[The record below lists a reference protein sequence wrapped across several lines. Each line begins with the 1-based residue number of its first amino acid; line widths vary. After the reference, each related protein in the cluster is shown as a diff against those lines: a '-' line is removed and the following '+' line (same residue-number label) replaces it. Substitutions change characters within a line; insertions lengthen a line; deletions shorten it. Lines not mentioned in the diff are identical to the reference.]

1 MTTKFINSVL
11 PCIQHE
17 GGYNDIK
24 SDKGGATNYGISLRF
39 LKGINEDIDGDGV
52 VTYLDIKKLT
62 KDDAIS
68 LYHDNFWKAIY
79 EKMPDKLA
87 AKVFDVSVNAGS
99 SRAHI
104 LLQRAL
110 NKLGSKLT
118 VDGLVGNATLTEIA
132 KYTDQAIVNSYCAV
146 QLEFYKGLVLKDASQ
161 EKFLA
166 GWTNRAKY
174 LRKL

>member
-1 MTTKFINSVL
+1 MTTKFINSVM
-11 PCIQHE
+11 PTITHE

-24 SDKGGATNYGISLRF
+24 SDKGGATNWGISLRF
-39 LKGINEDIDGDGV
+39 LKSIDEDIDGDGLI
-52 VTYLDIKKLT
+52 TYLDIKKLT

-68 LYHDNFWKAIY
+68 LYYDNFWKSLY
-79 EKMPDKLA
+79 EKFPDKLA
-87 AKVFDVSVNAGS
+87 AKTFDVSVNAGS
-99 SRAHI
+99 SRSHI

-110 NKLGSKLT
+110 NKLGSNLK
-118 VDGLVGNATLTEIA
+118 VDGLIGNATLSEIA
-132 KYTDQAIVNSYCAV
+132 KYPEQSIVNAFCEV

-161 EKFLA
+161 SKFLA

>member
-1 MTTKFINSVL
+1 MTTKFMTACLSTIT
-11 PCIQHE
+11 HE

-24 SDKGGATNYGISLRF
+24 NDKGGATNWGVSLRF
-39 LKGINEDIDGDGV
+39 LKGINEDTDGDGV
-52 VTYLDIKKLT
+52 ITYLDIKKLT
-62 KDDAIS
+62 KDQAIS
-68 LYHDNFWKAIY
+68 IYHDNFWKAIY

-110 NKLGSKLT
+110 NKIGAKLT
-118 VDGLVGNATLTEIA
+118 VDGLIGNATLTEIA
-132 KYTDQAIVNSYCAV
+132 KYTDQAIVNAYCEV
-146 QLEFYKGLVLKDASQ
+146 QLEFYKGLVARDASQ
-161 EKFLA
+161 SIFLA

>member
-1 MTTKFINSVL
+1 MTTKFMTACL
-11 PCIQHE
+11 HTIQME
-17 GGYNDIK
+17 GGFNDIK
-24 SDKGGATNYGISLRF
+24 QDKGGATNYGISLRF

-52 VTYLDIKKLT
+52 ITYLDIKKLT
-62 KDDAIS
+62 KDQAIS
-68 LYHDNFWKAIY
+68 IYHDNFWKAIY

-110 NKLGSKLT
+110 NKIGAKLT
-118 VDGLVGNATLTEIA
+118 VDGLIGNATLTEIA
-132 KYTDQAIVNSYCAV
+132 KYTDQAIVNAYCEV
-146 QLEFYKGLVLKDASQ
+146 QLEFYKGLVARDASQ
-161 EKFLA
+161 SIFLA

>member
-1 MTTKFINSVL
+1 MTTKFINAVMHTL
-11 PCIQHE
+11 QME
-17 GGYNDIK
+17 GGYNNVKD
-24 SDKGGATNYGISLRF
+24 DKGGATNYGISLRF
-39 LKGINEDIDGDGV
+39 LKSIDEDIDGDGI
-52 VTYLDIKKLT
+52 VTYLDIKNMT

-68 LYHDNFWKAIY
+68 LYYENFWKSLY
-79 EKMPDKLA
+79 EKFPDKLA
-87 AKVFDVSVNAGS
+87 AKTFDVSVNAGS

-110 NKLGSKLT
+110 NKLGSKLK

-132 KYTDQAIVNSYCAV
+132 KYTDQAIVNAYCEV

>member
-1 MTTKFINSVL
+1 MTTKFMSACLSTIN
-11 PCIQHE
+11 HE

-24 SDKGGATNYGISLRF
+24 NDKGGATNWGVSLRF
-39 LKGINEDIDGDGV
+39 LKGINEDIDGDGLI
-52 VTYLDIKKLT
+52 TYLDIKKMT

-68 LYHDNFWKAIY
+68 IYYDNFWKPLY
-79 EKMPDKLA
+79 ERLPDKLA

-104 LLQRAL
+104 LLQKAL
-110 NKLGSKLT
+110 NKLGAKLT
-118 VDGLVGNATLTEIA
+118 VDGLIGAVTLAEIA
-132 KYTDQAIVNSYCAV
+132 KYTDQAIVNAYCDV
-146 QLEFYKGLVLKDASQ
+146 QLDFYKGLVLKDATQ
-161 EKFLA
+161 EKFLK

>member
-1 MTTKFINSVL
+1 MTTKFLNSVTETL
-11 PCIQHE
+11 EHE
-17 GGYNDIK
+17 GGFNDIK
-24 SDKGGATNYGISLRF
+24 SDKGGATNWGISLRF
-39 LKGINEDIDGDGV
+39 LKGINEDIDGDGLI
-52 VTYLDIKKLT
+52 TYLDIKKLT
-62 KDDAIS
+62 RSQAIE
-68 LYHDNFWKAIY
+68 LYHDNFWKPLY
-79 EKMPDKLA
+79 ERFPDKLA
-87 AKVFDVSVNAGS
+87 MKVFDVSVNAGS

-110 NKLGSKLT
+110 NKLGSKLK

-132 KYTDQAIVNSYCAV
+132 KYTDQTIVNAYCEV

>member
-1 MTTKFINSVL
+1 MTTKFMTACLSTIS
-11 PCIQHE
+11 HE

-24 SDKGGATNYGISLRF
+24 NDKGGATNWGVSLRF
-39 LKGINEDIDGDGV
+39 LKGINEDIDGDGLI
-52 VTYLDIKKLT
+52 TYLDIKKLT
-62 KDDAIS
+62 KDQAIS
-68 LYHDNFWKAIY
+68 IYHDNFWKAIY

-110 NKLGSKLT
+110 NKIGAKLT
-118 VDGLVGNATLTEIA
+118 VDGLIGNATLTEIA
-132 KYTDQAIVNSYCAV
+132 KYTDQAIVNAYCEV

-161 EKFLA
+161 SIFLA

>member
-1 MTTKFINSVL
+1 MTACLSTIT
-11 PCIQHE
+11 HE

-24 SDKGGATNYGISLRF
+24 NDKGGATNWGVSLRF
-39 LKGINEDIDGDGV
+39 LKGINEDIDGDGLI
-52 VTYLDIKKLT
+52 TYLDIKKLT
-62 KDDAIS
+62 KDQAIS
-68 LYHDNFWKAIY
+68 IYHDNFWKAIY

-110 NKLGSKLT
+110 NKLGAGLI
-118 VDGLVGNATLTEIA
+118 VDGLLGQATLNSIA
-132 KYTDQAIVNSYCAV
+132 KYAEQAIVNSFCEV
-146 QLEFYKGLVLKDASQ
+146 QLEFYKGLVARDASQ
-161 EKFLA
+161 SIFLA

>member
-99 SRAHI
+99 SRSHI

-110 NKLGSKLT
+110 NKLGEKLT
-118 VDGLVGNATLTEIA
+118 VDGLLGQATLNSLV
-132 KYTDQAIVNSYCAV
+132 KYADQVIVNSFCEV
-146 QLEFYKGLVLKDASQ
+146 QLEFYKGLVAKDASQ
-161 EKFLA
+161 SKFLA